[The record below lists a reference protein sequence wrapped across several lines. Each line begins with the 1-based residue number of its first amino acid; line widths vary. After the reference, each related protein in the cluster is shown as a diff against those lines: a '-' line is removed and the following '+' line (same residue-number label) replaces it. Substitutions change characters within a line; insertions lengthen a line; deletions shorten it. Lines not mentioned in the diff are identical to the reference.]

1 MSSADWQL
9 DPAELASKFS
19 ERTKAIV
26 LNSPNNPL
34 GKVTLLALLWLALKA
49 AGGLQLTPP
58 HLQCSS
64 DSTFLTHKGN
74 ECCGSTACCAHS
86 CGVFKPG
93 LLCQQWL
100 CPVGPLPSAP
110 AHPGLGD
117 GAGRVCSLY
126 REAGTGR
133 GSEMLLMHLCS
144 TPGLLQVFS
153 RGELELIADLCE
165 KHDILCISD
174 EVYEWLVYD
183 GKKHIRIGMENDLAE
198 LGCLLW
204 VQHLQGRNW

>member
-34 GKVTLLALLWLALKA
+34 GKVTPLALLWLALKVA
-49 AGGLQLTPP
+49 KVLQLTQPL
-58 HLQCSS
+58 LQCSS
-64 DSTFLTHKGN
+64 DLTFLAHKGN
-74 ECCGSTACCAHS
+74 GCCGSIACCTHS
-86 CGVFKPG
+86 FGDFKPG

-100 CPVGPLPSAP
+100 FPVRPLQPAP
-110 AHPGLGD
+110 AQPGLGD
-117 GAGRVCSLY
+117 GAGRVCSLC

-133 GSEMLLMHLCS
+133 GSEMLLLHPCS
-144 TPGLLQVFS
+144 APCLLQVFS
-153 RGELELIADLCE
+153 RGELELIADLCV
-165 KHDILCISD
+165 KHDVLCISD

-183 GKKHIRIGMENDLAE
+183 GKEHIRIGTENGLAE

-204 VQHLQGRNW
+204 VQHLQGSNS